1 VKRRRK
7 TANVFYA
14 CAGVV
19 LALVIL
25 IPFLFALSA
34 SLQTESELIRRPPPI
49 VAPNP
54 TIDNYEYIFT
64 GNVPAAYASKE
75 LLRGTVTQDVRQIPK
90 GLRNSFIVAVGTVL
104 ANLVFATLAA
114 YTFARERF
122 RGRQAAFFFILGSR
136 LLPSVAVA
144 VPIYIGLRTLGLL
157 DSKLGLVL
165 IYSAFTLPFSI
176 WVLTLYFRS
185 LPAEIEEAARVD
197 GCSRLETLRHVVLP
211 LAAPGLA
218 AIAAFSFLFSY
229 SEFMFALFTTET
241 PHSKTIPVIIASVSV
256 NPDASY
262 TLIAVGIVLSVIAPI
277 VFALVF
283 RRYITSGLV
292 ASLTRT

>member
-1 VKRRRK
+1 VRRRRRIA
-7 TANVFYA
+7 TVLYV

-25 IPFLFALSA
+25 VPFLYVLSA

-54 TIDNYEYIFT
+54 TVDNYDYVFT
-64 GNVPAAYASKE
+64 GAVPAAYASKE

-90 GLRNSFIVAVGTVL
+90 GLRNSFIVAAGTVL
-104 ANLVFATLAA
+104 INLVFATLAA
-114 YTFARERF
+114 YTFARERV
-122 RGRQAAFFFILGSR
+122 RGLYAAFVFILGSR

-144 VPIYIGLRTLGLL
+144 VPIYVALRSMGLL
-157 DSKLGLVL
+157 DSKLGLIL
-165 IYSAFTLPFSI
+165 IYSAFTLPFSV
-176 WVLTLYFRS
+176 WVLTLYFSS
-185 LPAEIEEAARVD
+185 LPVEIEEAARVD
-197 GCSRLETLRHVVLP
+197 GCSRLQALRHVVLP

-218 AIAAFSFLFSY
+218 AIGAFSFLFSY
-229 SEFMFALFTTET
+229 SEFLFALFTTET

-262 TLIAVGIVLSVIAPI
+262 TLIAVGIVLSMIAPI
-277 VFALVF
+277 LFALVF
-283 RRYITSGLV
+283 RRYITSGLA
-292 ASLTRT
+292 ASLTRG

>member
-1 VKRRRK
+1 MKRRRRMLSIL
-7 TANVFYA
+7 YA
-14 CAGVV
+14 CAGVLV
-19 LALVIL
+19 GLVIL
-25 IPFLFALSA
+25 IPFLFVLSA

-54 TIDNYEYIFT
+54 TVDNYEYVFT

-75 LLRGTVTQDVRQIPK
+75 LLRGTVTKDVRQIPK
-90 GLRNSFIVAVGTVL
+90 GLRNSFIVATGTVL
-104 ANLVFATLAA
+104 INLVFATLAA

-144 VPIYIGLRTLGLL
+144 VPIYVSLRSLGLL

-185 LPAEIEEAARVD
+185 LPLEIEEAARID
-197 GCSRLETLRHVVLP
+197 GCTRLETLRHVVLP

-218 AIAAFSFLFSY
+218 AIGAFSFLFSY

-241 PHSKTIPVIIASVSV
+241 PDAKTIPVIIASVSV

-262 TLIAVGIVLSVIAPI
+262 TLIAVGIVLSMIAPI
-277 VFALVF
+277 VFALAF

-292 ASLTRT
+292 ASLTRG

>member
-1 VKRRRK
+1 VRRRRLL
-7 TANVFYA
+7 ASVFYA
-14 CAGVV
+14 VAGVV

-25 IPFLFALSA
+25 IPFLFAVSA

-49 VAPNP
+49 VAPHP
-54 TIDNYEYIFT
+54 TVDNYDYVFT
-64 GNVPAAYASKE
+64 GAVPSAYASRE

-90 GLRNSFIVAVGTVL
+90 GLRTSFLVATGTVL
-104 ANLVFATLAA
+104 INLVFATLAA

-122 RGRQAAFFFILGSR
+122 RGRQTAFTFILGSR

-144 VPIYIGLRTLGLL
+144 VPIYVALRTLGLL

-176 WVLTLYFRS
+176 WVLTLFFRS
-185 LPAEIEEAARVD
+185 LPFEIEEAARVD
-197 GCSRLETLRHVVLP
+197 GCTRLETLRHVVLP

-229 SEFMFALFTTET
+229 SEFLFALFTTET
-241 PHSKTIPVIIASVSV
+241 PNSKTIPVIIASVSV

-262 TLIAVGIVLSVIAPI
+262 TLIAVGIVLSMIAPI
-277 VFALVF
+277 LFALAF

-292 ASLTRT
+292 ASLTRG

>member
-1 VKRRRK
+1 VRRRRRI
-7 TANVFYA
+7 AHILYA
-14 CAGVV
+14 CAGVL

-34 SLQTESELIRRPPPI
+34 SLQTESELIRRPPPL
-49 VAPNP
+49 VSPNP
-54 TIDNYEYIFT
+54 TFDNYEYVFT
-64 GNVPAAYASKE
+64 GNVPAAYASRE

-90 GLRNSFIVAVGTVL
+90 GLRNSFIVALGTVL
-104 ANLVFATLAA
+104 INLVLATLAA

-122 RGRQAAFFFILGSR
+122 LGRQAAFFFILGSR

-144 VPIYIGLRTLGLL
+144 VPIYVSLRSLGLL

-185 LPAEIEEAARVD
+185 LPAEIEEAARMD
-197 GCSRLETLRHVVLP
+197 GCTRLETLRHVVLP

-218 AIAAFSFLFSY
+218 AIGAFSFLFSY

-241 PHSKTIPVIIASVSV
+241 PHAKTIPVIIASVSV

-262 TLIAVGIVLSVIAPI
+262 TLIAVGIVLSMIAPI
-277 VFALVF
+277 VFALAF
-283 RRYITSGLV
+283 RRYITSGLA
-292 ASLTRT
+292 ASLTRG

>member
-1 VKRRRK
+1 VLY
-7 TANVFYA
+7 V

-25 IPFLFALSA
+25 VPFLYVLSA

-54 TIDNYEYIFT
+54 TVDNYDYVFT
-64 GNVPAAYASKE
+64 GAVPAAYASKE

-90 GLRNSFIVAVGTVL
+90 GLRNSFIVAAGTVL
-104 ANLVFATLAA
+104 INLVFATLAA
-114 YTFARERF
+114 YTFARERV
-122 RGRQAAFFFILGSR
+122 RGLYAAFVFILGSR

-144 VPIYIGLRTLGLL
+144 VPIYVALRSMGLL
-157 DSKLGLVL
+157 DSKLGLIL
-165 IYSAFTLPFSI
+165 IYSAFTLPFSV
-176 WVLTLYFRS
+176 WVLTLYFSS
-185 LPAEIEEAARVD
+185 LPVEIEEAARVD
-197 GCSRLETLRHVVLP
+197 GCSRLQALRHVVLP

-218 AIAAFSFLFSY
+218 AIGAFSFLFSY
-229 SEFMFALFTTET
+229 SEFLFALFTTET

-262 TLIAVGIVLSVIAPI
+262 TLIAVGIVLSMVAPI
-277 VFALVF
+277 LFALVF
-283 RRYITSGLV
+283 RRYITSGLA
-292 ASLTRT
+292 ASLTRG

>member
-1 VKRRRK
+1 MRRRR
-7 TANVFYA
+7 TASILYA
-14 CAGVV
+14 CAGIV
-19 LALVIL
+19 LAIVIL
-25 IPFLFALSA
+25 APFLFVLSA
-34 SLQTESELIRRPPPI
+34 SLETESDLIRRPPPI
-49 VAPNP
+49 VAPHP
-54 TIDNYEYIFT
+54 TVDNYDYVFT
-64 GNVPAAYASKE
+64 GAVPSAYASKE

-90 GLRNSFIVAVGTVL
+90 GLRNSFIIAIGTVL
-104 ANLVFATLAA
+104 INILFATLAA

-122 RGRQAAFFFILGSR
+122 LGRQAAFMFILGSR

-144 VPIYIGLRTLGLL
+144 VPIYVGLRNLGLL

-185 LPAEIEEAARVD
+185 LPLEIEEAARID
-197 GCSRLETLRHVVLP
+197 GCTRFGALRHVVLP

-229 SEFMFALFTTET
+229 SEFLFALFTTET
-241 PHSKTIPVIIASVSV
+241 PHAKTIPVIIASVSV

-262 TLIAVGIVLSVIAPI
+262 TLIAVGIVLSMIAPI
-277 VFALVF
+277 MFAFAF

-292 ASLTRT
+292 ASLTRS

>member
-1 VKRRRK
+1 VRRAR
-7 TANVFYA
+7 TATVFYA
-14 CAGVV
+14 FGGVV

-49 VAPNP
+49 VAPHP
-54 TIDNYEYIFT
+54 TIDNYDYVLT
-64 GNVPAAYASKE
+64 GAVPSAYASKE
-75 LLRGTVTQDVRQIPK
+75 LLRGTVTKDVRQIPK
-90 GLRNSFIVAVGTVL
+90 GLRNSFIVATGTVL
-104 ANLVFATLAA
+104 INLLFATLAA

-122 RGRQAAFFFILGSR
+122 RGRQAAFGFILGSR

-144 VPIYIGLRTLGLL
+144 VPIYVALRNLGLL
-157 DSKLGLVL
+157 DSKLGLVV
-165 IYSAFTLPFSI
+165 IYSAFTLPLSI

-185 LPAEIEEAARVD
+185 LPVEIEEAARVD
-197 GCSRLETLRHVVLP
+197 GCTRLETLRHVVLP

-218 AIAAFSFLFSY
+218 AIGAFSFLFSY
-229 SEFMFALFTTET
+229 SEFLFALFTTET
-241 PHSKTIPVIIASVSV
+241 PHAKTIPVIIASVSV

-262 TLIAVGIVLSVIAPI
+262 TLIAVGIVLSMIAPI
-277 VFALVF
+277 VFALGF

-292 ASLTRT
+292 ASLTRR

>member
-1 VKRRRK
+1 VRRRRRL
-7 TANVFYA
+7 ASVFYA
-14 CAGVV
+14 FAGVV

-25 IPFLFALSA
+25 IPFLFVLSA

-49 VAPNP
+49 VAMHP
-54 TIDNYEYIFT
+54 TVDNYDYVFT
-64 GNVPAAYASKE
+64 GAVPSAYASKE

-90 GLRNSFIVAVGTVL
+90 GLRNSFLVATGTVL
-104 ANLVFATLAA
+104 INLLFATLAA
-114 YTFARERF
+114 YTFARQRF
-122 RGRQAAFFFILGSR
+122 RGRQTAFVFILGSR

-144 VPIYIGLRTLGLL
+144 VPIYVALRNLGLL

-185 LPAEIEEAARVD
+185 LPVEIEEAARVD
-197 GCSRLETLRHVVLP
+197 GCTRLETLRHVVLP

-218 AIAAFSFLFSY
+218 AIGAFSFLFSY

-241 PHSKTIPVIIASVSV
+241 PNAKTIPVIIASVSV

-262 TLIAVGIVLSVIAPI
+262 TLIAVGIVLSMIAPI
-277 VFALVF
+277 VFALGF

-292 ASLTRT
+292 ASLTRG

>member
-1 VKRRRK
+1 VRRRRRL
-7 TANVFYA
+7 ASVFYA
-14 CAGVV
+14 FAGVV

-25 IPFLFALSA
+25 IPFLFVLSA

-49 VAPNP
+49 VAPHP
-54 TIDNYEYIFT
+54 TVDNYDYVFT
-64 GNVPAAYASKE
+64 GAVPSAYASKE
-75 LLRGTVTQDVRQIPK
+75 LLRGTVTKDVRQIPK
-90 GLRNSFIVAVGTVL
+90 GLRNSFLVATGTVL
-104 ANLVFATLAA
+104 INLIFATLAA

-122 RGRQAAFFFILGSR
+122 RGGHTAFVFILGSR

-144 VPIYIGLRTLGLL
+144 VPIYVALRSLGLL

-185 LPAEIEEAARVD
+185 LPVEIEEAARVD
-197 GCSRLETLRHVVLP
+197 GCTRLETLRHVVLP

-229 SEFMFALFTTET
+229 SEFLFALFTTET
-241 PHSKTIPVIIASVSV
+241 PNAKTIPVIIASVSV

-262 TLIAVGIVLSVIAPI
+262 TLIAVGIVLSMIAPI
-277 VFALVF
+277 VFALAF

-292 ASLTRT
+292 ASLTRG

>member
-1 VKRRRK
+1 MRRRRRIA
-7 TANVFYA
+7 TALYA

-19 LALVIL
+19 LGLIILV
-25 IPFLFALSA
+25 PFLYVLSA

-54 TIDNYEYIFT
+54 TVDNYDYVFT
-64 GNVPAAYASKE
+64 GAVPAAYASKE

-90 GLRNSFIVAVGTVL
+90 GLRNSFIVALGTVL
-104 ANLVFATLAA
+104 INLLFGTLAA
-114 YTFARERF
+114 YTFARERI
-122 RGRQAAFFFILGSR
+122 RGLYAAFVFILGSR

-144 VPIYIGLRTLGLL
+144 VPIYVGLRSMDLL

-165 IYSAFTLPFSI
+165 IYSAFTLPFSV
-176 WVLTLYFRS
+176 WVLTLYFSS
-185 LPAEIEEAARVD
+185 LPVDIEEAARID
-197 GCSRLETLRHVVLP
+197 GCTRFQALRHVVLP

-229 SEFMFALFTTET
+229 SEFLFALFTTET
-241 PHSKTIPVIIASVSV
+241 SRSKTIPVIIASVSV

-262 TLIAVGIVLSVIAPI
+262 TLIAVGIVLSMIAPI
-277 VFALVF
+277 LFALVF
-283 RRYITSGLV
+283 RRYITSGLA
-292 ASLTRT
+292 ASLTRG

>member
-1 VKRRRK
+1 MRRRRRL
-7 TANVFYA
+7 ASVFYA
-14 CAGVV
+14 VAGVV

-25 IPFLFALSA
+25 IPFLFVLSA

-49 VAPNP
+49 VAPHP
-54 TIDNYEYIFT
+54 TVDNYDYVFT
-64 GNVPAAYASKE
+64 GAVPAAYASKE

-90 GLRNSFIVAVGTVL
+90 GLRNSFLVATGTVL
-104 ANLVFATLAA
+104 INLVFATLAA

-122 RGRQAAFFFILGSR
+122 RGRQTAFAFILGSR

-144 VPIYIGLRTLGLL
+144 VPIYVALRTLGLL

-176 WVLTLYFRS
+176 WVLTLFFRS
-185 LPAEIEEAARVD
+185 LPFEIEEAARVD
-197 GCSRLETLRHVVLP
+197 GCTRLETLRHVVLP

-229 SEFMFALFTTET
+229 SEFLFALFTTET
-241 PHSKTIPVIIASVSV
+241 PHAKTIPVIIASVSV

-262 TLIAVGIVLSVIAPI
+262 TLIAVGIVLSMIAPI
-277 VFALVF
+277 VFALAF

-292 ASLTRT
+292 ASLTRG

>member
-1 VKRRRK
+1 MRRRR
-7 TANVFYA
+7 TASILYA
-14 CAGVV
+14 CAGIV
-19 LALVIL
+19 LAIVIL
-25 IPFLFALSA
+25 APFLFVLSA
-34 SLQTESELIRRPPPI
+34 SLETESDLIRRPPPI
-49 VAPNP
+49 VAPHP
-54 TIDNYEYIFT
+54 TVDNYDYVFT
-64 GNVPAAYASKE
+64 GAVPSAYASKE

-90 GLRNSFIVAVGTVL
+90 GLRNSFIIATGTVL
-104 ANLVFATLAA
+104 INILFATLAA

-122 RGRQAAFFFILGSR
+122 IGRQAAFMFILGSR

-144 VPIYIGLRTLGLL
+144 VPIYVGLRNLGLL

-185 LPAEIEEAARVD
+185 LPLEIEEAARID
-197 GCSRLETLRHVVLP
+197 GCTRFGALRHVVLP

-229 SEFMFALFTTET
+229 SEFLFALFTTET
-241 PHSKTIPVIIASVSV
+241 PHAKTIPVIIASVSV

-262 TLIAVGIVLSVIAPI
+262 TLIAVGIVLSMIAPI
-277 VFALVF
+277 MFAFAF

-292 ASLTRT
+292 ASLTRS

>member
-1 VKRRRK
+1 VRRRRR
-7 TANVFYA
+7 TANILYG
-14 CAGVV
+14 CAGVL

-25 IPFLFALSA
+25 VPFLFVLSA

-49 VAPNP
+49 VSPNP
-54 TIDNYEYIFT
+54 TVDNYEYVFT

-90 GLRNSFIVAVGTVL
+90 GLRNSFIVALGTVL
-104 ANLVFATLAA
+104 INLVLATLAA

-144 VPIYIGLRTLGLL
+144 VPIYVSLRSLGLL

-185 LPAEIEEAARVD
+185 LPAEIEEAARID
-197 GCSRLETLRHVVLP
+197 GCTRLETLRHVVLP

-218 AIAAFSFLFSY
+218 AIGAFSFLFSY

-241 PHSKTIPVIIASVSV
+241 PHAKTIPVIIASVSV

-262 TLIAVGIVLSVIAPI
+262 TLIAVGIVLSMIAPI
-277 VFALVF
+277 VFALAF

-292 ASLTRT
+292 ASLTRR

>member
-1 VKRRRK
+1 MRRRRSA
-7 TANVFYA
+7 TVFYA
-14 CAGVV
+14 LAGVV
-19 LALVIL
+19 LGLVIL
-25 IPFLFALSA
+25 LPFLFTLSA

-49 VAPNP
+49 VSPNP
-54 TIDNYEYIFT
+54 TVDNYDYVLT
-64 GNVPAAYASKE
+64 GAVPRAYASKE
-75 LLRGTVTQDVRQIPK
+75 LLRGTVTKDVRQIPR
-90 GLRNSFIVAVGTVL
+90 GLRNSFLVALGTVL
-104 ANLVFATLAA
+104 INLIFATLAS

-122 RGRQAAFFFILGSR
+122 RGRQVAFFFVLGSR

-144 VPIYIGLRTLGLL
+144 VPIYLILKNLGLL

-185 LPAEIEEAARVD
+185 LPREIEEAARVD

-229 SEFMFALFTTET
+229 SEFLFALFTTET
-241 PHSKTIPVIIASVSV
+241 PNSKTIPVIIASVSV

-262 TLIAVGIVLSVIAPI
+262 TLIAVGIVLSIIAPI
-277 VFALVF
+277 LFALAF

-292 ASLTRT
+292 ASLTRS

>member
-1 VKRRRK
+1 VRRRRRL
-7 TANVFYA
+7 ASVFYA
-14 CAGVV
+14 FAGVV

-25 IPFLFALSA
+25 IPFLFVLSA

-49 VAPNP
+49 VAMHP
-54 TIDNYEYIFT
+54 TVDNYDYVFT
-64 GNVPAAYASKE
+64 GAVPSAYASKE

-90 GLRNSFIVAVGTVL
+90 GLRNSFLVATGTVL
-104 ANLVFATLAA
+104 INLLFATLAA
-114 YTFARERF
+114 YTFARQRF
-122 RGRQAAFFFILGSR
+122 RGRQTAFAFILGSR

-144 VPIYIGLRTLGLL
+144 VPIYVALRNLGLL

-185 LPAEIEEAARVD
+185 LPVEIEEAARVD
-197 GCSRLETLRHVVLP
+197 GCTRLETLRHVVLP

-218 AIAAFSFLFSY
+218 AIGAFSFLFSY

-241 PHSKTIPVIIASVSV
+241 PNAKTIPVIIASVSV

-262 TLIAVGIVLSVIAPI
+262 TLIAVGIVLSMIAPI
-277 VFALVF
+277 VFALGF

-292 ASLTRT
+292 ASLTRG

>member
-1 VKRRRK
+1 VRRRRRIA
-7 TANVFYA
+7 TVLYV

-25 IPFLFALSA
+25 VPFLYVLSA

-54 TIDNYEYIFT
+54 TVDNYDYVFT
-64 GNVPAAYASKE
+64 GAVPAAYASKE

-90 GLRNSFIVAVGTVL
+90 GLRNSFIVAAGTVL
-104 ANLVFATLAA
+104 INLVFATLAA
-114 YTFARERF
+114 YTFARERV
-122 RGRQAAFFFILGSR
+122 RGLYAAFVFILGSR

-144 VPIYIGLRTLGLL
+144 VPIYVALRSMGLL
-157 DSKLGLVL
+157 DSKLGLIL
-165 IYSAFTLPFSI
+165 IYSAFTLPFSV
-176 WVLTLYFRS
+176 WVLTLYFSS
-185 LPAEIEEAARVD
+185 LPVEIEEAARVD
-197 GCSRLETLRHVVLP
+197 GCSRLQALRHVVLP

-218 AIAAFSFLFSY
+218 AIGAFSFLFSY
-229 SEFMFALFTTET
+229 SEFLFALFTTET

-262 TLIAVGIVLSVIAPI
+262 TLIAVGIVLSMVAPI
-277 VFALVF
+277 LFALVF
-283 RRYITSGLV
+283 RRYITSGLA
-292 ASLTRT
+292 ASLTRG

>member
-1 VKRRRK
+1 VKRRRSA
-7 TANVFYA
+7 TVVYA
-14 CAGVV
+14 GAGV
-19 LALVIL
+19 LLGLVIL
-25 IPFLFALSA
+25 TPFLFALSA

-49 VAPNP
+49 VATHP
-54 TIDNYEYIFT
+54 TIDNYDYVFT
-64 GNVPAAYASKE
+64 GAVPRAYASKE
-75 LLRGTVTQDVRQIPK
+75 LLRGTVTKDVRQIPR
-90 GLRNSFIVAVGTVL
+90 GLRNSFLVAVGTVL
-104 ANLVFATLAA
+104 INLIFATLAS

-122 RGRQAAFFFILGSR
+122 RGRQVAFFFVLGSR

-144 VPIYIGLRTLGLL
+144 VPIYIILKNLGLL

-185 LPAEIEEAARVD
+185 LPREIEEAARVD

-218 AIAAFSFLFSY
+218 AIGAFSFLFSY
-229 SEFMFALFTTET
+229 SEFLFALFTTET
-241 PHSKTIPVIIASVSV
+241 QRSKTIPVIIASVSV

-262 TLIAVGIVLSVIAPI
+262 TLIAVGIVLSIIAPI
-277 VFALVF
+277 VFALAF

-292 ASLTRT
+292 ASLTRS

>member
-1 VKRRRK
+1 M
-7 TANVFYA
+7 
-14 CAGVV
+14 
-19 LALVIL
+19 
-25 IPFLFALSA
+25 
-34 SLQTESELIRRPPPI
+34 
-49 VAPNP
+49 APHP
-54 TIDNYEYIFT
+54 TVDNYDYVFT
-64 GNVPAAYASKE
+64 GAVPAAYASKE

-90 GLRNSFIVAVGTVL
+90 GLRNSFLVATGTVL
-104 ANLVFATLAA
+104 INLIFATLAA

-122 RGRQAAFFFILGSR
+122 RGGQAAFTFILGSR

-144 VPIYIGLRTLGLL
+144 VPIYVGLRNLGLL

-176 WVLTLYFRS
+176 WVLTLFFRS
-185 LPAEIEEAARVD
+185 LPFEIEEAARVD
-197 GCSRLETLRHVVLP
+197 GCTRLQTLRHVVLP

-229 SEFMFALFTTET
+229 SEFLFALFTTET

-262 TLIAVGIVLSVIAPI
+262 TLIAVGIVLSMIAPI
-277 VFALVF
+277 LFALAF
-283 RRYITSGLV
+283 RRYITSGLA
-292 ASLTRT
+292 ASLTRG

>member
-1 VKRRRK
+1 VRRRR
-7 TANVFYA
+7 TTTVFYA
-14 CAGVV
+14 FAGIV

-25 IPFLFALSA
+25 IPFLFVLSA

-49 VAPNP
+49 VAPHP
-54 TIDNYEYIFT
+54 TIDNYDYVFT
-64 GNVPAAYASKE
+64 GAVPSAYASKE
-75 LLRGTVTQDVRQIPK
+75 LLRGTVTKDVRQIPK
-90 GLRNSFIVAVGTVL
+90 GLRNSFIVAAGTVL
-104 ANLVFATLAA
+104 INLLFATLAA

-122 RGRQAAFFFILGSR
+122 RGRQAAFVFLLGSR

-144 VPIYIGLRTLGLL
+144 VPIYVALRNLGLL

-176 WVLTLYFRS
+176 WVLTLYFQS
-185 LPAEIEEAARVD
+185 LPVEIEEAARVD
-197 GCSRLETLRHVVLP
+197 GCTRLETLRHVVLP

-229 SEFMFALFTTET
+229 SEFLFALFTTET

-262 TLIAVGIVLSVIAPI
+262 TLIAVDIVLSIIAPI
-277 VFALVF
+277 LFALAF

-292 ASLTRT
+292 ASLTRA

>member
-1 VKRRRK
+1 MRRRRR
-7 TANVFYA
+7 TANVLYA

-19 LALVIL
+19 VALVIL
-25 IPFLFALSA
+25 FPFLFVLSA

-49 VAPNP
+49 VAPQP
-54 TIDNYEYIFT
+54 TIDNYRYIFT
-64 GNVPAAYASKE
+64 GRVPAAYASKE
-75 LLRGTVTQDVRQIPK
+75 LLRGTVTKDVRQIPT
-90 GLRNSFIVAVGTVL
+90 GLRNSFIVAIGTVL
-104 ANLVFATLAA
+104 VNLVLATLGA

-122 RGRQAAFFFILGSR
+122 RGRQAAFYFILGSR

-144 VPIYIGLRTLGLL
+144 VPIYIGLRSLGLL

-185 LPAEIEEAARVD
+185 LPVELEEAARVD
-197 GCSRLETLRHVVLP
+197 GCTRLETLRHVVLP

-229 SEFMFALFTTET
+229 SEFLFALFTTET
-241 PHSKTIPVIIASVSV
+241 SHAKTIPVIIASVSV

-262 TLIAVGIVLSVIAPI
+262 TLIAVGIVLSMIAPI

>member
-1 VKRRRK
+1 MRRRRR
-7 TANVFYA
+7 TANILYA

-19 LALVIL
+19 LGLVIL
-25 IPFLFALSA
+25 IPFLFVLSA

-54 TIDNYEYIFT
+54 TVDNYEYVFT

-90 GLRNSFIVAVGTVL
+90 GLRNSFIVALGTVL
-104 ANLVFATLAA
+104 INLVFATLAA

-144 VPIYIGLRTLGLL
+144 VPIYVSLRSLDLL

-185 LPAEIEEAARVD
+185 LPPEIEEAARID
-197 GCSRLETLRHVVLP
+197 GCTRFETLRHVVLP

-218 AIAAFSFLFSY
+218 AIGAFSFLFSY

-241 PHSKTIPVIIASVSV
+241 PHAKTIPVLIASASV

-262 TLIAVGIVLSVIAPI
+262 TLIAVGIVLSMIAP
-277 VFALVF
+277 VGFALIF

-292 ASLTRT
+292 ASLTRG